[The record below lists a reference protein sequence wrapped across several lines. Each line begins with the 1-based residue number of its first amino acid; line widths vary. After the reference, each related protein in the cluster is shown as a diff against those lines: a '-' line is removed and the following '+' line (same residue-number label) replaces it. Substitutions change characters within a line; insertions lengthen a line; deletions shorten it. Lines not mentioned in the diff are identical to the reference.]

1 MKKLLLFILIS
12 LSFSE
17 DISTNYKKTTLSDRL
32 VSNIINFKFN
42 KSDSINFITNDYLNT
57 LDSHQK
63 SELYNSLKQN
73 IAFNMILTGI
83 IPVSG
88 HYRINKVKR
97 GLKIVRI
104 GFLAF
109 AAPFTPFALGAD
121 SDFLYLG
128 VGAAFIS
135 IPISYLSII
144 IDSGF
149 QTSKYNKKIKKIIF
163 N

>member
-1 MKKLLLFILIS
+1 MRTSPGAACGIS
-12 LSFSE
+12 ICFLSFYNGSCN
-17 DISTNYKKTTLSDRL
+17 IS
-32 VSNIINFKFN
+32 VSN
-42 KSDSINFITNDYLNT
+42 D
-57 LDSHQK
+57 
-63 SELYNSLKQN
+63 
-73 IAFNMILTGI
+73 NMILTGI

-144 IDSGF
+144 IEGSSNFPGQTGKNDNNFHIEDF
-149 QTSKYNKKIKKIIF
+149 QNSISHIIVGLLKLHIER
-163 N
+163 NIS